1 LNRQLR
7 APHAV
12 GFATITGS
20 RARWQHRRLAADR
33 EHLGSTRMGL
43 LQGLSYNLRGL
54 GLGLKTP
61 KLLLL
66 GLIRFAAV
74 IFITVLAVGFI
85 VAYHLQLVDLVWSKP
100 ASPWLVWLWHLVAWL
115 LVLLLTG
122 VAALISYLAAQILFS
137 VLIMDHMSRITEKLI
152 SGRVQAP
159 AHVNVIRQF
168 GYLIRQEIP
177 RAVIPVLLTLTLMVL
192 AWATPIGPFVTIIL
206 AITAAAFLAWDS
218 TDLTPARRMVPFQKR
233 LMFFRQTLMFHL
245 GFGLLF
251 LIPFVNILFLAFA
264 PVGATLYYVET
275 RDGYS
280 RGMKG
285 TGE

>member
-1 LNRQLR
+1 
-7 APHAV
+7 
-12 GFATITGS
+12 
-20 RARWQHRRLAADR
+20 
-33 EHLGSTRMGL
+33 MGL

-54 GLGLKTP
+54 SLGLKTP

-85 VAYHLQLVDLVWSKP
+85 VAYHLQLVVLVWSKP

-122 VAALISYLAAQILFS
+122 VAALVSYLAAQTLFS

-192 AWATPIGPFVTIIL
+192 AWATPLGPFVTIIL

-275 RDGYS
+275 QDGAS

-285 TGE
+285 TGA

>member
-1 LNRQLR
+1 
-7 APHAV
+7 
-12 GFATITGS
+12 
-20 RARWQHRRLAADR
+20 
-33 EHLGSTRMGL
+33 MGL

-54 GLGLKTP
+54 SLGLKTP
-61 KLLLL
+61 KLLWL

-122 VAALISYLAAQILFS
+122 VAALISYLSAQILFS
-137 VLIMDHMSRITEKLI
+137 VLIMDQMSRITEKLI

-192 AWATPIGPFVTIIL
+192 SWATPGRGLPGLGLDRSDPGAADGAFSEAADVFQANVDVSPGL
-206 AITAAAFLAWDS
+206 RAAFPHPICQHSL
-218 TDLTPARRMVPFQKR
+218 PGVRARRR
-233 LMFFRQTLMFHL
+233 H
-245 GFGLLF
+245 
-251 LIPFVNILFLAFA
+251 
-264 PVGATLYYVET
+264 PVLC
-275 RDGYS
+275 
-280 RGMKG
+280 
-285 TGE
+285 

>member
-1 LNRQLR
+1 
-7 APHAV
+7 
-12 GFATITGS
+12 
-20 RARWQHRRLAADR
+20 
-33 EHLGSTRMGL
+33 MGL

-54 GLGLKTP
+54 SLGLKTP

-100 ASPWLVWLWHLVAWL
+100 ASLWLVWLWHLVAWL
-115 LVLLLTG
+115 LVLLLAG
-122 VAALISYLAAQILFS
+122 VAAIVAYLTAQILFS
-137 VLIMDHMSRITEKLI
+137 VLIMDYMSRITEKLV

-168 GYLIRQEIP
+168 GYLIGQEIP
-177 RAVIPVLLTLTLMVL
+177 RAVIPVLLTLALMVL
-192 AWATPIGPFVTIIL
+192 AWATPLGPFVTIFL
-206 AITAAAFLAWDS
+206 AITAAAFLAWDA
-218 TDLTPARRMVPFQKR
+218 TDLTPARRMVPFKKR
-233 LMFFRQTLMFHL
+233 VLFFRQTLLFHL

-251 LIPFVNILFLAFA
+251 LIPFLNILFLAYA

-275 RDGYS
+275 RNGAS
-280 RGMKG
+280 HGMKG

>member
-1 LNRQLR
+1 M
-7 APHAV
+7 
-12 GFATITGS
+12 GF
-20 RARWQHRRLAADR
+20 
-33 EHLGSTRMGL
+33 

-54 GLGLKTP
+54 SLGLKTP

-66 GLIRFAAV
+66 GLVRFAAI

-100 ASPWLVWLWHLVAWL
+100 ANPWLVWLWHLVAWL

-122 VAALISYLAAQILFS
+122 VASLVSYLAAQILFS
-137 VLIMDHMSRITEKLI
+137 VLIMDHMSRITEKLV

-159 AHVNVIRQF
+159 AHVNFIRQF
-168 GYLIRQEIP
+168 GYLIRQETL
-177 RAVIPVLLTLTLMVL
+177 RAVIPVLLTLALMGL
-192 AWATPIGPFVTIIL
+192 AWATPLGPFVTILL

-218 TDLTPARRMVPFQKR
+218 TDLTPARRMVPFQER
-233 LMFFRQTLMFHL
+233 LLFFRQTLMFHL

-275 RDGYS
+275 RDGTS

-285 TGE
+285 ARE